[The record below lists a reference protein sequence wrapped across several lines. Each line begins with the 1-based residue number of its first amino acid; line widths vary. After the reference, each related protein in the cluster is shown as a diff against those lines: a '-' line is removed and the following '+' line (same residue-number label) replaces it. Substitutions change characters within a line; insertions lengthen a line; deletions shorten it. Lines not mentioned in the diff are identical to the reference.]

1 MEQDSSW
8 QSDTSELRFAACSG
22 AHLVDVALGQKQ
34 RDVDYQGEYP
44 APGLCRSA
52 IEKASGIIDGL
63 GEALQITYAD
73 IFKYYEG
80 QPSDLNVY
88 HTGYAHFFNTNS
100 NWRNEKS
107 FVSQNKLV
115 RRQKDLS
122 DTGPVIPD
130 PKEDTPPPAPE
141 QPFQPPIEPVRAKRS
156 LGFIDITR
164 AFDGHRFCE
173 DDSSF
178 WKQYYGDSTWFWNL
192 RAQLSRDEGGAETDD
207 VPPLSDNEVS
217 QLDQSGMFSGEG
229 DGNEV
234 GNGWRLRP
242 FHPPQSGNAAVK
254 SIIVER
260 LRADG
265 VPGVESIGSV
275 VGGAIAG
282 ILASGGK
289 GA

>member
-1 MEQDSSW
+1 M
-8 QSDTSELRFAACSG
+8 
-22 AHLVDVALGQKQ
+22 ALLIAQQ
-34 RDVDYQGEYP
+34 
-44 APGLCRSA
+44 
-52 IEKASGIIDGL
+52 
-63 GEALQITYAD
+63 
-73 IFKYYEG
+73 
-80 QPSDLNVY
+80 
-88 HTGYAHFFNTNS
+88 AHFFNTNS
-100 NWRNEKS
+100 NWCNEKS
-107 FVSQNKLV
+107 FGAIPFRSANPKLSPELRTAMNDLVEKMNRQLENSVASFQSKLPVSQNKLV

-207 VPPLSDNEVS
+207 VPPLSDDEVS
-217 QLDQSGMFSGEG
+217 QLDQSGMSSGG
-229 DGNEV
+229 GGGNEV
-234 GNGWRLRP
+234 GNGWRFRP
-242 FHPPQSGNAAVK
+242 FHPTQSGNTAVK

-282 ILASGGK
+282 ILSSGGK